1 MYVRFGGGAA
11 SARRRA
17 AGGTDRAESCRA
29 EGRECRM
36 LQLACAWADAHYLAS
51 GSTEYQPV
59 IQRPSAWGGEG
70 TPEVSEYCAA
80 ELGAL
85 QGTGI
90 AAARALIA
98 DALDLRYR
106 LPRLWNRVLTGGVR
120 AWQARKIAE
129 ETRPLS
135 WEACADVDHALSD
148 FVDTM
153 PWPRFA
159 TLLSAAIL
167 QAGPAAAAERAERAR
182 STQDVFSFDS
192 EDGLKTIIAKA
203 AAGDAIWFMATVNR
217 IADILAAEGD
227 TDPVGARRA
236 RAIGILAQ
244 PAEALRLLIEHQ
256 HDPDQ
261 QDDSA
266 EPADPNAT
274 AEEIPACQP
283 EPDLAP
289 EPGAASKPH
298 PASEPEDASP
308 ETASEPEPA
317 WESEAEVETDN
328 HQSLSMTVP
337 PEFDAKG
344 ARPRVI
350 LHFHLA
356 EAALRT
362 GHAIVRP
369 EDGDLI
375 TLDQLVEF
383 LGRSRCQVR
392 IQPVLNPTA
401 VAPVDGYEIPAQLR
415 AAVRALQVADVFP
428 FGTCLSQDMDL
439 DHTERYLPMD
449 YGGPPGQTRL
459 GNLGPMARPGHRAV
473 THGGWQ
479 KHQPEPGHFVH
490 RSPIGYVYLVT
501 NQGTL
506 ALGRTN
512 FSNAVWQASIPKPD
526 VIPA

>member
-1 MYVRFGGGAA
+1 MFDSGVELPALGAA
-11 SARRRA
+11 QL
-17 AGGTDRAESCRA
+17 AGLIEQNHTELKT
-29 EGRECRM
+29 RECRM
-36 LQLACAWADAHYLAS
+36 LQLACAWADAHYLDS
-51 GSTEYQPV
+51 GSTEYQPL
-59 IQRPSAWGGEG
+59 IQRACAWGGEG

-129 ETRPLS
+129 QTRPLT
-135 WEACADVDHALSD
+135 WQACADVDHALSD
-148 FVDTM
+148 FVDMM

-159 TLLSAAIL
+159 KILSAAIL
-167 QAGPAAAAERAERAR
+167 QADPAAAAERAERAR
-182 STQDVFSFDS
+182 ATQDVFSFDS

-217 IADILAAEGD
+217 IADLLAAEGD
-227 TDPVGARRA
+227 TDPIGARRA

-261 QDDSA
+261 AAKSNEPGETATAADPKKPNESA
-266 EPADPNAT
+266 EPREPTKSGEPTESGEPTDTVDDAMPEPE
-274 AEEIPACQP
+274 AEEA
-283 EPDLAP
+283 AP
-289 EPGAASKPH
+289 EA
-298 PASEPEDASP
+298 
-308 ETASEPEPA
+308 
-317 WESEAEVETDN
+317 EADD

-337 PEFDAKG
+337 PGFEAKA
-344 ARPRVI
+344 ARPRVV

-362 GHAIVRP
+362 GQAIVRP
-369 EDGDLI
+369 ENGGPI
-375 TLDQLVEF
+375 TLHQLMEF

-401 VAPVDGYEIPAQLR
+401 IAAVDSYEIPAQLR

-428 FGTCLSQDMDL
+428 FGTCLSENMDL
-439 DHTERYLPMD
+439 DHTERYVPMD
-449 YGGPPGQTRL
+449 
-459 GNLGPMARPGHRAV
+459 
-473 THGGWQ
+473 
-479 KHQPEPGHFVH
+479 
-490 RSPIGYVYLVT
+490 
-501 NQGTL
+501 
-506 ALGRTN
+506 
-512 FSNAVWQASIPKPD
+512 
-526 VIPA
+526 

>member
-1 MYVRFGGGAA
+1 MFDSGVELPALGAA
-11 SARRRA
+11 QL
-17 AGGTDRAESCRA
+17 AGLIEQNHTELKT
-29 EGRECRM
+29 RECRM
-36 LQLACAWADAHYLAS
+36 LQLACAWADAHYLDS

-59 IQRPSAWGGEG
+59 IQRACAWGGEG

-80 ELGAL
+80 ELGTL

-129 ETRPLS
+129 QTRPLT
-135 WEACADVDHALSD
+135 WQACADVDHALSD
-148 FVDTM
+148 FVDMM

-159 TLLSAAIL
+159 KILSAAIL
-167 QAGPAAAAERAERAR
+167 QADPAAAAERAERAR
-182 STQDVFSFDS
+182 ATQDVFSFDS

-217 IADILAAEGD
+217 IADLLAAEGD
-227 TDPVGARRA
+227 TDPIGARRA

-244 PAEALRLLIEHQ
+244 PAEALQLLIEHQ

-261 QDDSA
+261 AAKSNEPGETATPADPKKPNESA
-266 EPADPNAT
+266 EPPEPTESGEPTDTVDDAM
-274 AEEIPACQP
+274 P
-283 EPDLAP
+283 EPDADEAAP
-289 EPGAASKPH
+289 E
-298 PASEPEDASP
+298 
-308 ETASEPEPA
+308 T
-317 WESEAEVETDN
+317 EADD
-328 HQSLSMTVP
+328 HQSLSMVLP
-337 PEFDAKG
+337 PAFDAAT
-344 ARPRVI
+344 ARPRVV

-362 GHAIVRP
+362 GHAIIRP
-369 EDGDLI
+369 ENGDPI
-375 TLDQLVEF
+375 TLHQLTEF
-383 LGRSRCQVR
+383 LRRSQCQVR

-401 VAPVDGYEIPAQLR
+401 VAPVDSYEIPAQLR
-415 AAVRALQVADVFP
+415 AAVKALQVADVFP
-428 FGTCLSQDMDL
+428 FGTCLSPHMDL
-439 DHTERYLPMD
+439 DHTERYVPMD

-479 KHQPEPGHFVH
+479 KHQPEPGYYIH

-512 FSNAVWQASIPKPD
+512 FSNAVWEASNPKPAA
-526 VIPA
+526 IPA